1 MGVTERMAE
10 FIVETKWADFP
21 ALAIER
27 AKKAA
32 VDTVGVTLAG
42 VNEPVGRIVAD
53 FARKM
58 GGAPEASIIG
68 LGERAAAPLA
78 ALVNGAIGHA
88 LDFDDSSYLLSGH
101 PSVVVLPA
109 VLAQG
114 EKQGA
119 SGREVLEAFIIGY
132 EISTKLGLG
141 MNPEHYGAGW
151 HSTCT
156 LGTLG
161 AAAAAAHLRGFDVET
176 TRHALG
182 IAASHASGVHANF
195 GTMTKPLHAGLA
207 PEAGLRAAELAAAG
221 LTANTSILEAPRG
234 FLQVYAGGGAP
245 DADGI
250 TQSLGRPYSLA
261 DPGMNM
267 KPYPCCLSTHPA
279 VDALYDLVEE
289 AGITAADVARIEVSL
304 LEISTQVLRYH
315 APQTG
320 LEGKFSIEYCLAR
333 MLLDRDL
340 RLETFTDEAVRE
352 PLLQDWMKKIHVTA
366 DDMGWRPGERRPS
379 EVRVCLNDGRVLKKR
394 TDVSRGCALWP
405 MEDTKIRSKFRDC
418 AKTTLAA
425 DEYEE
430 VLALLESF
438 ETQPEIDSLMALL
451 GGAGAREQP
460 VGRTA

>member
-1 MGVTERMAE
+1 MSVTERMAE

-21 ALAIER
+21 ALVIER
-27 AKKAA
+27 AKKAV

-42 VNEPVGRIVAD
+42 INEPVGWIVAN

-58 GGAPEASIIG
+58 SGAPEATIIG
-68 LGERAAAPLA
+68 IGARAAAPLA
-78 ALVNGAIGHA
+78 ALANGAMGHA
-88 LDFDDSSYLLSGH
+88 LDFDDSSYLLNGH

-114 EKQGA
+114 ETQGA

-132 EISTKLGLG
+132 EISTKLGQG

-156 LGTLG
+156 LGTMG

-182 IAASHASGVHANF
+182 CAASHASGVHANF

-207 PEAGLRAAELAAAG
+207 PEAGLRAAELAASG
-221 LTANTSILEAPRG
+221 LTASTTILEAPRG
-234 FLQVYAGGGAP
+234 FLDVYAGGGSP
-245 DADGI
+245 SGEEI
-250 TQSLGRPYSLA
+250 IESLGRPYALA
-261 DPGMNM
+261 EPGMNM

-289 AGITAADVARIEVSL
+289 ADVTAADVARIEVSL
-304 LEISTQVLRYH
+304 VEISTQVLRYH

-333 MLLDRDL
+333 MLLERDL
-340 RLETFTDEAVRE
+340 RLETFTDEAVQE
-352 PLLQDWMKKIHVTA
+352 PLLQEWMTKVHVTT
-366 DDMGWRPGERRPS
+366 DDMGWQPGMRKPS
-379 EVRVCLNDGRVLKKR
+379 DVRVHLNDGRVLKKR

-405 MEDTKIRSKFRDC
+405 MEDEKIRSKFRDC
-418 AKTTLAA
+418 AKSILES

-430 VLALLESF
+430 VLSRLESL
-438 ETQPEIDSLMALL
+438 EAQPEIESLMRLL
-451 GGAGAREQP
+451 SGEVTREKSAGQWA
-460 VGRTA
+460 

>member
-1 MGVTERMAE
+1 MSVTERMAE
-10 FIVETKWADFP
+10 FIVETRWADFP
-21 ALAIER
+21 PLVIER

-32 VDTVGVTLAG
+32 LDTVGVTLAG
-42 VNEPVGRIVAD
+42 VDEPVGRIVAD
-53 FARKM
+53 FARRM
-58 GGAPEASIIG
+58 SGAPEASIIG
-68 LGERAAAPLA
+68 VNARAAAPVA
-78 ALVNGAIGHA
+78 ALVNGAMGHA

-119 SGREVLEAFIIGY
+119 SGREVLEAFVIGY
-132 EISTKLGLG
+132 EISTKLGEGL
-141 MNPEHYGAGW
+141 NPEHYGSGW

-156 LGTLG
+156 LGTMG
-161 AAAAAAHLRGFDVET
+161 AAAAAAHLRGFDAET

-182 IAASHASGVHANF
+182 VAASHASGVHANF

-221 LTANTSILEAPRG
+221 LTANTAILEAPRG
-234 FLQVYAGGGAP
+234 FLDVYAGGGSP
-245 DADGI
+245 DGEAI
-250 TQSLGRPYSLA
+250 VESLGRPYALA
-261 DPGMNM
+261 EPGMNM

-279 VDALYDLVEE
+279 VDALYDLAEE
-289 AGITAADVARIEVSL
+289 AGLAAADVARIEVSL
-304 LEISTQVLRYH
+304 IEISMQVLRYH

-340 RLETFTDEAVRE
+340 RLETFTDEAVRD
-352 PLLQDWMKKIHVTA
+352 PLLQDWMKKIHVSA
-366 DDMGWRPGERRPS
+366 DDMGWRPGMRRPS
-379 EVRVCLNDGRVLKKR
+379 EVRVYLNDGRVLKKR

-405 MEDTKIRSKFRDC
+405 LEHEKIRSKFRDC
-418 AKTTLAA
+418 AKTTLAE

-430 VLALLESF
+430 VLARLESL
-438 ETQPEIDSLMALL
+438 EAQPEIDSLMRLL
-451 GGAGAREQP
+451 SGEAARD
-460 VGRTA
+460 RTAGQSA

>member
-68 LGERAAAPLA
+68 SGERAAAPLA
-78 ALVNGAIGHA
+78 ALVNGAMGHA

-221 LTANTSILEAPRG
+221 LTANTTILEAPRG
-234 FLQVYAGGGAP
+234 FLQVYAGGDAP
-245 DADGI
+245 DPDEIA
-250 TQSLGRPYSLA
+250 QSLGRPYSLA

-289 AGITAADVARIEVSL
+289 AGVTAADVARIEVSL

-405 MEDTKIRSKFRDC
+405 LEDEKIRSKFRDC

-430 VLALLESF
+430 VLSLLESF
-438 ETQPEIDSLMALL
+438 EAQPEIDSLMALL
-451 GGAGAREQP
+451 SCEAARKQ
-460 VGRTA
+460 TA

>member
-1 MGVTERMAE
+1 MSVTERMAE

-27 AKKAA
+27 AKKAV

-68 LGERAAAPLA
+68 AGERAAAPMA

-119 SGREVLEAFIIGY
+119 SGREALEAFIIGY
-132 EISTKLGLG
+132 EISTKLGQG

-221 LTANTSILEAPRG
+221 LTANTTILEAPRG
-234 FLQVYAGGGAP
+234 FLHVYAGGGAP
-245 DADGI
+245 NAEGI
-250 TQSLGRPYSLA
+250 AQSLGRPYSLA

-279 VDALYDLVEE
+279 VDALYDLMEE
-289 AGITAADVARIEVSL
+289 SGLTAADVARIEVSL
-304 LEISTQVLRYH
+304 LEISMQVLRYH

-352 PLLQDWMKKIHVTA
+352 PLLQDWMKRIHVTA
-366 DDMGWRPGERRPS
+366 DDMGWRPGMRRPS

-405 MEDTKIRSKFRDC
+405 LEDEKIRSKFRDC
-418 AKTTLAA
+418 AKTVLAA

-438 ETQPEIDSLMALL
+438 EAQPGIDSLMRLL
-451 GGAGAREQP
+451 GGAGARE
-460 VGRTA
+460 RTAGQTA

>member
-27 AKKAA
+27 AKKAV

-53 FARKM
+53 FARNM

-68 LGERAAAPLA
+68 LGARAAAPMA
-78 ALVNGAIGHA
+78 ALVNGAMGHA

-221 LTANTSILEAPRG
+221 LTANTTILEAPRG
-234 FLQVYAGGGAP
+234 FLQVYAGSGAP
-245 DADGI
+245 DADEI
-250 TQSLGRPYSLA
+250 AQSLGKPYSLA

-340 RLETFTDEAVRE
+340 RLETFTDEAVQE
-352 PLLQDWMKKIHVTA
+352 PLLQDWMKKTHVTA
-366 DDMGWRPGERRPS
+366 DDMGWQPGERRPS

-405 MEDTKIRSKFRDC
+405 MEDAKIRSKFRDC

-451 GGAGAREQP
+451 GGAGARERTA
-460 VGRTA
+460 GRTA

>member
-1 MGVTERMAE
+1 MSVTERMAE
-10 FIVETKWADFP
+10 FIVETKWADFSE
-21 ALAIER
+21 LVIER
-27 AKKAA
+27 AKKAMI
-32 VDTVGVTLAG
+32 DTVGVTLAG
-42 VNEPVGRIVAD
+42 VGEPVGRIVAD
-53 FARKM
+53 FAQRM

-68 LGERAAAPLA
+68 TGARTAAPMA

-119 SGREVLEAFIIGY
+119 SGREVMEAFVIGY
-132 EISTKLGLG
+132 EISTKLGRG

-156 LGTLG
+156 LGTMG
-161 AAAAAAHLRGFDVET
+161 AAGAAAHLRGFDVET

-221 LTANTSILEAPRG
+221 LTANTAILEAPRG
-234 FLQVYAGGGAP
+234 FLQVYAGGGSP
-245 DADGI
+245 DADEI
-250 TQSLGRPYSLA
+250 AQSLGRPYSLA

-289 AGITAADVARIEVSL
+289 SGLAAADVAYIEVSL
-304 LEISTQVLRYH
+304 LEISAQVLRYH

-333 MLLDRDL
+333 MLLDKDL

-352 PLLQDWMKKIHVTA
+352 PLLQEWMQKVRVTV
-366 DDMGWRPGERRPS
+366 DDMGWQPGMRRPS

-394 TDVSRGCALWP
+394 TDISRGCAVWP
-405 MEDTKIRSKFRDC
+405 MEDEKIRSKFRDC
-418 AKTTLAA
+418 AKTTLKTE
-425 DEYEE
+425 EYED
-430 VLALLESF
+430 VLARLESL
-438 ETQPEIDSLMALL
+438 ETQPGIESLMELL
-451 GGAGAREQP
+451 GGAGTREQAAGQT
-460 VGRTA
+460 V

>member
-1 MGVTERMAE
+1 MSVTERMAE
-10 FIVETKWADFP
+10 FIVETTWADFS
-21 ALAIER
+21 ALVIER
-27 AKKAA
+27 AKKAV

-42 VNEPVGRIVAD
+42 VDEPVGRIVAD

-68 LGERAAAPLA
+68 TGARAAAPLA
-78 ALVNGAIGHA
+78 ALANGAMGHA

-114 EKQGA
+114 EVQGA

-132 EISTKLGLG
+132 EVSTKLGQG
-141 MNPEHYGAGW
+141 MNPEHYGSGW

-156 LGTLG
+156 LGTMG
-161 AAAAAAHLRGFDVET
+161 AAAAAAHLRGFDAGT
-176 TRHALG
+176 ARHALG

-221 LTANTSILEAPRG
+221 LTANTTILEAPRG
-234 FLQVYAGGGAP
+234 FLDVYAGGGSPNGEA
-245 DADGI
+245 I
-250 TQSLGRPYSLA
+250 IESLGRPYALA
-261 DPGMNM
+261 EPGMNM

-289 AGITAADVARIEVSL
+289 AGLTAADVARIEVSL
-304 LEISTQVLRYH
+304 LEISMQVLRYH
-315 APQTG
+315 APKTG

-333 MLLDRDL
+333 MLIDRDL
-340 RLETFTDEAVRE
+340 RLETFTDEAVQD

-379 EVRVCLNDGRVLKKR
+379 EVRVYLNDGRVLKKR

-405 MEDTKIRSKFRDC
+405 MEDAKIRSKFRDC
-418 AKTTLAA
+418 AKSRLAEE
-425 DEYEE
+425 EYEE
-430 VLALLESF
+430 VLSRLESF
-438 ETQPEIDSLMALL
+438 EAQPEIDSLMRLL
-451 GGAGAREQP
+451 SGAGAREQP
-460 VGRTA
+460 AGRTA

>member
-78 ALVNGAIGHA
+78 ALVNGAMGHA

-141 MNPEHYGAGW
+141 MNPEHYGADW

-161 AAAAAAHLRGFDVET
+161 AAAAATHLRGFDVET

-221 LTANTSILEAPRG
+221 LTANTTILEAPRG

-245 DADGI
+245 DPDEIA
-250 TQSLGRPYSLA
+250 QSLGRPYSLA

-289 AGITAADVARIEVSL
+289 AGVTAADVARIEVSL

-352 PLLQDWMKKIHVTA
+352 PLLQDWMKKIHATA

-379 EVRVCLNDGRVLKKR
+379 EVRVCLSDGRVLKKR

-405 MEDTKIRSKFRDC
+405 MEDAKIRSKFRDC

>member
-1 MGVTERMAE
+1 MSVTERMAE

-21 ALAIER
+21 ALVIER

-32 VDTVGVTLAG
+32 LDTVGVTLAG
-42 VNEPVGRIVAD
+42 VDEPVGRIVAD

-68 LGERAAAPLA
+68 SGARAAAPLA
-78 ALVNGAIGHA
+78 ALVNGAMGHA

-114 EKQGA
+114 EVQGA
-119 SGREVLEAFIIGY
+119 SGREILEAFVIGY
-132 EISTKLGLG
+132 EISTKLGQGL
-141 MNPEHYGAGW
+141 NPEHYGSGW

-156 LGTLG
+156 LGTMG
-161 AAAAAAHLRGFDVET
+161 AAAAAAHLRGFDAET

-182 IAASHASGVHANF
+182 VAASHASGVHANF

-221 LTANTSILEAPRG
+221 LTANTAILEAPRG
-234 FLQVYAGGGAP
+234 FLDVYAGGGSP
-245 DADGI
+245 DGEAI
-250 TQSLGRPYSLA
+250 VESLGRPYALA
-261 DPGMNM
+261 EPGMNM

-279 VDALYDLVEE
+279 VDALYDLLEE
-289 AGITAADVARIEVSL
+289 ANLTAADVARIEVSL
-304 LEISTQVLRYH
+304 LEISMQVLRYH

-340 RLETFTDEAVRE
+340 RLETFTDEAVQE
-352 PLLQDWMKKIHVTA
+352 PLLQDWMKKIQVDA

-379 EVRVCLNDGRVLKKR
+379 EVRVYLNDGRTLKKR

-405 MEDTKIRSKFRDC
+405 LEDEKIRSKFRDC
-418 AKTTLAA
+418 AKTTLAEEA
-425 DEYEE
+425 YEE
-430 VLALLESF
+430 VLARLESL
-438 ETQPEIDSLMALL
+438 EAQPEIDSLMRLL
-451 GGAGAREQP
+451 CGAGTREQAA
-460 VGRTA
+460 GRTA

>member
-42 VNEPVGRIVAD
+42 ASEPVGRIVAD

-68 LGERAAAPLA
+68 LGARAAAPMA
-78 ALVNGAIGHA
+78 ALANGAIGHA

-119 SGREVLEAFIIGY
+119 SGREVLEAFVIGY

-161 AAAAAAHLRGFDVET
+161 AAAAAAHLRG
-176 TRHALG
+176 
-182 IAASHASGVHANF
+182 
-195 GTMTKPLHAGLA
+195 
-207 PEAGLRAAELAAAG
+207 
-221 LTANTSILEAPRG
+221 
-234 FLQVYAGGGAP
+234 
-245 DADGI
+245 
-250 TQSLGRPYSLA
+250 
-261 DPGMNM
+261 
-267 KPYPCCLSTHPA
+267 
-279 VDALYDLVEE
+279 
-289 AGITAADVARIEVSL
+289 
-304 LEISTQVLRYH
+304 
-315 APQTG
+315 
-320 LEGKFSIEYCLAR
+320 
-333 MLLDRDL
+333 
-340 RLETFTDEAVRE
+340 
-352 PLLQDWMKKIHVTA
+352 
-366 DDMGWRPGERRPS
+366 
-379 EVRVCLNDGRVLKKR
+379 
-394 TDVSRGCALWP
+394 
-405 MEDTKIRSKFRDC
+405 
-418 AKTTLAA
+418 
-425 DEYEE
+425 
-430 VLALLESF
+430 
-438 ETQPEIDSLMALL
+438 
-451 GGAGAREQP
+451 
-460 VGRTA
+460 

>member
-68 LGERAAAPLA
+68 SGERAAAPLA
-78 ALVNGAIGHA
+78 ALVNGTIGHA

-221 LTANTSILEAPRG
+221 LTANTTILEAPRG
-234 FLQVYAGGGAP
+234 FLQVYAGGGSPNP
-245 DADGI
+245 DEIA
-250 TQSLGRPYSLA
+250 QSLGRPYSLA

-289 AGITAADVARIEVSL
+289 AGVTAADVARIEVSL

-320 LEGKFSIEYCLAR
+320 LEGKFSIEYCLTR

-405 MEDTKIRSKFRDC
+405 MEDAKIRSKFRDC

-438 ETQPEIDSLMALL
+438 ETQPEIDSLMTLL
-451 GGAGAREQP
+451 SCEAARKQ
-460 VGRTA
+460 TA

>member
-53 FARKM
+53 FARNM
-58 GGAPEASIIG
+58 SGAPEASIIG

-78 ALVNGAIGHA
+78 ALVNGAMGHA

-221 LTANTSILEAPRG
+221 LTANTTILEAPRG
-234 FLQVYAGGGAP
+234 FLQVYAGGGSP
-245 DADGI
+245 DGDGI
-250 TQSLGRPYSLA
+250 AQSLGRPYSLA

-289 AGITAADVARIEVSL
+289 AGVTAADVARIEVSL

-315 APQTG
+315 TPQTG

-379 EVRVCLNDGRVLKKR
+379 EVRVCLNDGRVLKER

-405 MEDTKIRSKFRDC
+405 MEDAKIRSKFRDC

-430 VLALLESF
+430 VLTLLESF
-438 ETQPEIDSLMALL
+438 ETQTEIDSLMALL